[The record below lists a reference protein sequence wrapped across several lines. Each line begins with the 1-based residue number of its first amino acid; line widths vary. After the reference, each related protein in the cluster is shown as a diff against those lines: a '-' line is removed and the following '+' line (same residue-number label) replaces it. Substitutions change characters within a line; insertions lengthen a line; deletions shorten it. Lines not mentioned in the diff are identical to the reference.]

1 MPAKSGDT
9 GDMVS
14 GARVGVG
21 WRVAVGA
28 SGELVPVNIAGC
40 PVTPFWIGK
49 NGS

>member
-1 MPAKSGDT
+1 MSGDT

-21 WRVAVGA
+21 GRVEVGTSGTFVAVNA
-28 SGELVPVNIAGC
+28 DGC
-40 PVTPFWIGK
+40 PVSLFWIGK